1 MALSRVSV
9 VFSSL
14 LSVGALMR
22 WLNDKKGIWL
32 VKLIFVP
39 LIPKVFFQNTQMK
52 KTKGNWPTL
61 GFQWH

>member
-39 LIPKVFFQNTQMK
+39 LIPKVFFQNTQM
-52 KTKGNWPTL
+52 
-61 GFQWH
+61 